1 MAVARLLKL
10 GLYTHQGFSMSSSE
24 SAATPFEPAA
34 ECSPIRRATPDQST
48 RGGGFPIVGIGCS
61 AGGFDALERF
71 FGHVPPNSGLAY
83 VVVQHLAPDYPSS
96 LPELL
101 QRAISIPVVEVS
113 DAMPVQP
120 DRVFVIPPNKD
131 MTIEDGLLHL
141 QEPIVRRGLR
151 LPIDFFLQA
160 LAEERQEL
168 AVGVVL
174 SGMGSDG
181 VAGLR
186 VVKECGGVTFA
197 QDPASAQADSMPR
210 SALEAGVVD
219 VVATPEALPD
229 RILEALRRPVQPSAA
244 EPVCGSDIRH
254 DLDTAKEISE
264 PARELDLI
272 LLLLRERTGNDF
284 TLYKTNTLYRRIE
297 RRIALHQLGSIA
309 GYLAFLRENPLELDL
324 LFKEL
329 LIGVTNFFRDPAV
342 WHSMRVE
349 AIPGLLARAPSGKTL
364 RAWVPGCSTG
374 EEAYTL
380 AMCFREALDES
391 FPGARFDLQIYAT
404 DLDPDAIETAR
415 RGVYPATIAADVSP
429 ERLARHFVP
438 EGDGYR
444 IRKDIREMVVFA
456 PQNII
461 SDPPFTRLDILCCR
475 NLLIYFRPRLQK
487 KLLPLFHYALNR
499 GGVLLLGSAET
510 LGAYAHLFAPVNQ
523 TARIFLR
530 LDPGLPISEV
540 EFPQR
545 ALREAN
551 PDSDTP
557 KAEHAESMES
567 LTDSFIQ
574 QNYAPA
580 AVLVNADGDIL
591 YISGRT
597 GKYLEPAAGK
607 VNINIHAMARE
618 GLREALTGVI
628 RKALQEREAVKLI
641 GLEVSSHAGSQL
653 VNVTVQPLERPE
665 PLRGRVLIVFQDVA
679 TPPATR
685 ARRKSVAAATHSALQ
700 LELDQARAALQIT
713 HEEMQTSLEEL
724 RSANEELQSTNEELQ
739 STNEEL
745 TTSKEE
751 MQSLNEELQTVN
763 SELHGKVNDLT
774 WVKNDM
780 TNLLN
785 STEIATIFLDCEM
798 RLRRFTPHATNLFK
812 LIPSDVG
819 RPLTH
824 VVTDLDYPGLKEDA
838 GEVLRSLVFQERQAH
853 THDGRWYRVRI
864 MPYRTQDNVID
875 GVVITFIDISDLR
888 KLEAAL
894 KKQIPPS

>member
-1 MAVARLLKL
+1 MASPENSV
-10 GLYTHQGFSMSSSE
+10 
-24 SAATPFEPAA
+24 TPLDPAA
-34 ECSPIRRATPDQST
+34 ESVLARRATPDQSS

-71 FGHVPPNSGLAY
+71 FGHVPPDSGLAY

-101 QRAISIPVVEVS
+101 QRATSISVVEAV

-131 MTIEDGLLHL
+131 LTLENGLLHL
-141 QEPIVRRGLR
+141 QEPIARRGLR
-151 LPIDFFLQA
+151 LPFDFFLQA

-210 SALEAGVVD
+210 CAIEAGVVD
-219 VVATPEALPD
+219 VVGKPEALPD
-229 RILEALRRPVQPSAA
+229 RILEALRRPAQPAPA
-244 EPVCGSDIRH
+244 ERLRGQEVPH

-264 PARELDLI
+264 PAKELDLI

-309 GYLAFLRENPLELDL
+309 DYLDFLRANPLELDL

-329 LIGVTNFFRDPAV
+329 LIGVTSFFRDPAV
-342 WHSMRVE
+342 WHSMRVD
-349 AIPGLLARAPSGKTL
+349 AIPALLARAPSGKTL

-374 EEAYTL
+374 EEAYSL
-380 AMCFREALDES
+380 AMSFREALEETL
-391 FPGARFDLQIYAT
+391 PGSRFDLQIYAT

-415 RGVYPATIAADVSP
+415 RGVYPASIAADVSP
-429 ERLARHFVP
+429 ERLARHFVV

-510 LGAYAHLFAPVNQ
+510 LGTYAHLFAPVNQ
-523 TARIFLR
+523 LARIFLR
-530 LDPGLPISEV
+530 LDQGLPISEV

-545 ALREAN
+545 AVREAH
-551 PDSDTP
+551 PDGEAA
-557 KAEHAESMES
+557 KAEHAESMEL

-580 AVLVNADGDIL
+580 AVLVNGDGDIL

-628 RKALQEREAVKLI
+628 RKALREREPVKLA
-641 GLEVSSHAGSQL
+641 GLEVSGHNGSLL
-653 VNVTVQPLERPE
+653 VNVTVHPLERPE
-665 PLRGRVLIVFQDVA
+665 PLKGRVLIVFQDMPA
-679 TPPATR
+679 PPVTR
-685 ARRKSVAAATHSALQ
+685 SRRKSVAAATHIALLQ
-700 LELDQARAALQIT
+700 ELEQARDALQIT
-713 HEEMQTSLEEL
+713 HEEMQTSMEEL
-724 RSANEELQSTNEELQ
+724 KSSNEELQSTNEELQ

-785 STEIATIFLDCEM
+785 SIEIATIFLDSEM
-798 RLRRFTPHATNLFK
+798 GLRRFTPHATNLFK

-819 RPLTH
+819 RPITH

-838 GEVLRSLVFQERQAH
+838 EEVLRSLVFQERQAR
-853 THDGRWYRVRI
+853 TYDGRWYRVRI

-875 GVVITFIDISDLR
+875 GVVITFIDITELR

-894 KKQIPPS
+894 QNQLSPP